1 MKIVR
6 ASVGC
11 LVHGPRS
18 MVLETQ
24 DRGSCFMVYGPRSQ
38 GQGPTALVP
47 AQQAKIPRP
56 RATALTP
63 RPWILGTGCKIPGT
77 RLGAQ
82 QPTSKQPGPRST
94 DIAPES
100 TPIGL
105 GPNCKGRGIELE
117 PQSPSFRRPRDQDA
131 APRPT
136 ASTGVFVVNGKVQ
149 GLRHK
154 RQAGRPWS
162 TVQGTWKRVR
172 CLMPLPA
179 VNDLPASRNAP
190 AGFRSKI
197 RNDPHSYLP
206 NE

>member
-1 MKIVR
+1 MAASHGALSFMGLSPSPSAGWSGSGGLLVWVMGAVYCFGYGMKSVQ

-56 RATALTP
+56 RAVAITP

-94 DIAPES
+94 DLGPGS

-105 GPNCKGRGIELE
+105 GPNCQGRGIELE
-117 PQSPSFRRPRDQDA
+117 PQSPGFRRPRDQDA
-131 APRPT
+131 AQRT
-136 ASTGVFVVNGKVQ
+136 SASTGVLRADGKVR
-149 GLRHK
+149 GSR
-154 RQAGRPWS
+154 S
-162 TVQGTWKRVR
+162 EVQE
-172 CLMPLPA
+172 P
-179 VNDLPASRNAP
+179 S
-190 AGFRSKI
+190 
-197 RNDPHSYLP
+197 
-206 NE
+206 